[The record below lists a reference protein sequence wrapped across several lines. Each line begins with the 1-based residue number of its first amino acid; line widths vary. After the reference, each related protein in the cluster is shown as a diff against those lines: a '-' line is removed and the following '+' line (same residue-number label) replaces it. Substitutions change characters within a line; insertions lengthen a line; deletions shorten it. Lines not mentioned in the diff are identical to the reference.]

1 MYIYIYTIIYVCV
14 LRPRPRLYHH
24 CMSQCSLSAEHEF
37 LKQFINAL
45 DFVCR
50 HESTWSQSLRGCCTT
65 TTASRVPVVFEPTRN
80 ASMQC
85 PTRALCH
92 QQRLDKGACKMLR
105 CFPTFFQLQDLKSQ
119 SRLIF
124 QGSSAPVICHDMS
137 VIIIHH
143 NLTLLGLAGLPMFS
157 GAKPRFRSMGLKS
170 VWWLLTRFRFKS
182 FKRRTRWTWAQEWQ
196 LSDFLITGSSGPLA
210 ILIDGKKKSAQIE
223 GSIYKSTR
231 FTRFA
236 GSVSSENRIL
246 SVQHKVHRVQ
256 HVYKDAK
263 RCTKMQSLPQT
274 LRDLCCCALLV
285 PLTVTYMTILY
296 HVVASST
303 NVTCATVNETM
314 SILKVFLIFQYFK

>member
-1 MYIYIYTIIYVCV
+1 MCV

-24 CMSQCSLSAEHEF
+24 CMSLCSLSAEHEF

-157 GAKPRFRSMGLKS
+157 GAKPRFRSMGLNS

-210 ILIDGKKKSAQIE
+210 ILIDGKKNLHRLKVR
-223 GSIYKSTR
+223 STNLPDLPDLPDPSPLR
-231 FTRFA
+231 IGFCQCSTKCTE
-236 GSVSSENRIL
+236 SSM
-246 SVQHKVHRVQ
+246 
-256 HVYKDAK
+256 
-263 RCTKMQSLPQT
+263 CTKMQKDAQRCKVCHKNWEICVVVLY
-274 LRDLCCCALLV
+274 LFLL
-285 PLTVTYMTILY
+285 
-296 HVVASST
+296 
-303 NVTCATVNETM
+303 
-314 SILKVFLIFQYFK
+314 Q